1 VVWWLPPKCLE
12 QGGVGS
18 SACFALFFARCGS
31 TEREALVSRGA
42 HIRFLIDYYRL
53 EPNIELK

>member
-1 VVWWLPPKCLE
+1 
-12 QGGVGS
+12 VGS

-42 HIRFLIDYYRL
+42 QIRFLIDYYRL
-53 EPNIELK
+53 EPNISELK